1 VSWDRVVAIGSSG
14 NGDGSSGNGDGSSR
28 DGDRPGG
35 NGDGSSGNGNE
46 PGGNG
51 DGPGGKGDGSSGNG
65 DGSSAGRDGSSASR
79 DGSSASRD
87 GSSAGCDGI
96 EGLARGSLPSTLHHN
111 TTCHPCNASHDNV
124 MVLKTIVHQQY
135 GDFLTPFVL
144 ANQTAYQNAKGR
156 ILIKSTGRFVA
167 YP

>member
-1 VSWDRVVAIGSSG
+1 VFVMGSSGCNWIEWLQLDRVAAIGSSGNGDVSRG
-14 NGDGSSGNGDGSSR
+14 NGDGSSGNGDG
-28 DGDRPGG
+28 PGG
-35 NGDGSSGNGNE
+35 NGDGSSGNG
-46 PGGNG
+46 
-51 DGPGGKGDGSSGNG
+51 DGPGGSG
-65 DGSSAGRDGSSASR
+65 DGSSAG
-79 DGSSASRD
+79 RD

-144 ANQTAYQNAKGR
+144 ANQTAYQNAQGR
-156 ILIKSTGRFVA
+156 ILIKSIGRFVA
-167 YP
+167 YPWDIRVA

>member
-1 VSWDRVVAIGSSG
+1 VAAIGSSG
-14 NGDGSSGNGDGSSR
+14 NGDGSSGNGDGSS
-28 DGDRPGG
+28 
-35 NGDGSSGNGNE
+35 
-46 PGGNG
+46 GNG
-51 DGPGGKGDGSSGNG
+51 DGPGGNGDESSAGR
-65 DGSSAGRDGSSASR
+65 DGSSAGRDGSSAGC
-79 DGSSASRD
+79 DGSSAGCD

-96 EGLARGSLPSTLHHN
+96 EGLAHGSLPSTLHHN

-144 ANQTAYQNAKGR
+144 ANQTAYQNAQGR

>member
-1 VSWDRVVAIGSSG
+1 VTAIGSSG
-14 NGDGSSGNGDGSSR
+14 NGDGSSGNGDGSS
-28 DGDRPGG
+28 G
-35 NGDGSSGNGNE
+35 NGDGSSGNGDG

-51 DGPGGKGDGSSGNG
+51 DES
-65 DGSSAGRDGSSASR
+65 RASR
-79 DGSSASRD
+79 DGSSAGCD

-135 GDFLTPFVL
+135 GDCLTPFVL
-144 ANQTAYQNAKGR
+144 ANQTAYQNAQGR

>member
-1 VSWDRVVAIGSSG
+1 VAAIGSSGNGDVSRG
-14 NGDGSSGNGDGSSR
+14 NGDGSSGNGDG
-28 DGDRPGG
+28 PGG
-35 NGDGSSGNGNE
+35 NGDVSS
-46 PGGNG
+46 GNG
-51 DGPGGKGDGSSGNG
+51 DGPGGSG
-65 DGSSAGRDGSSASR
+65 DGSSAG
-79 DGSSASRD
+79 RD